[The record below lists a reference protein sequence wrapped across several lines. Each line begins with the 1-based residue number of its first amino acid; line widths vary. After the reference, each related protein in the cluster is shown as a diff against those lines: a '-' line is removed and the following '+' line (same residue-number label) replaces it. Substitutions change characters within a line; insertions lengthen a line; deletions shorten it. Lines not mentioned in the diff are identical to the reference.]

1 MRVLYWLS
9 STLLTDLLFYAT
21 IIANIKER
29 GKKVTDLLT
38 KQGILENLRENFKV
52 LVFDEIDSTNLY
64 LKNLARE
71 GAIEGTVIIADSQ
84 TLGRGRF
91 DRRFHSPKNCGI
103 YMSILLKPKFAP
115 SDAVLITAAAAVAVS
130 LAVENLSKKQTKIK
144 WVNDVLIDNKKICGI
159 LTEGSFK
166 NSDSFDW
173 AVLGIGINAY
183 TPENGFAEDIKN
195 IAGSVFSEPI
205 SGHRNQ
211 LCAEII
217 NNFWDIYKN
226 MPEKTFLNHYRNRSF
241 VLGKEILVI
250 KNGKSAPAIAL
261 EIDDNCRLL
270 VEYKDGTQEFLNS
283 GEISI
288 KL

>member
-1 MRVLYWLS
+1 MK
-9 STLLTDLLFYAT
+9 D
-21 IIANIKER
+21 IITKE
-29 GKKVTDLLT
+29 
-38 KQGILENLRENFKV
+38 GILENLTENFNV

-71 GAIEGTVIIADSQ
+71 GANEGTVVIADSQ

-91 DRRFHSPKNCGI
+91 DRRFHSPENCGI
-103 YMSILLKPKFAP
+103 YMSILLKPVFAP

-166 NSDSFDW
+166 NADSFDW

-183 TPENGFAEDIKN
+183 TPKNGFKEDIKN
-195 IAGSVFSEPI
+195 IAGSVFAEPT
-205 SGHRNQ
+205 SGLRNR
-211 LCAEII
+211 LCTEII

-226 MPEKTFLNHYRNRSF
+226 IDKKTFLNHYRDRSF
-241 VLGKEILVI
+241 VLGKEISVI
-250 KNGKSAPAIAL
+250 KNGNSAPAKAL

-270 VEYKDGTQEFLNS
+270 VEYKNGIQEFLNS

-288 KL
+288 KI